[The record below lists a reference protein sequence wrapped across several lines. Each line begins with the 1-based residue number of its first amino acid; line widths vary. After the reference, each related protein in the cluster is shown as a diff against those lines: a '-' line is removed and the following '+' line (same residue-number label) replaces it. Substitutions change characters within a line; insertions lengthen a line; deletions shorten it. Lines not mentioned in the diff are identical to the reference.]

1 MVIDGD
7 TLVQALADGTRL
19 RALVLLTEQ
28 PSLCVCE
35 LTAALDVS
43 QPKMSRHLAAL
54 RALDIVEDG
63 RIGNRVFYRI
73 HPRLPTW
80 ACGAIASIAHGMTE
94 TPDFA
99 AIQRRLGAF
108 PNRPTQ
114 RPAFSYGGVD
124 RDRDEVDHAV

>member
-35 LTAALDVS
+35 LTAALGVS

-54 RALDIVEDG
+54 RALDIVEEP
-63 RIGNRVFYRI
+63 V
-73 HPRLPTW
+73 
-80 ACGAIASIAHGMTE
+80 AE
-94 TPDFA
+94 FA
-99 AIQRRLGAF
+99 AEAALAD
-108 PNRPTQ
+108 
-114 RPAFSYGGVD
+114 GGGGCA
-124 RDRDEVDHAV
+124 R